1 MNFSSDKAARVKK
14 FIEKYC
20 TYSKGEWSGRP
31 FLLLPWQW
39 EELIKPLFGTMTD
52 EGYRQYRTAYCEI
65 PKKNGKTELCA
76 ALGLY
81 MLTNDGEDGAEVY
94 LAASDREQA
103 GLAYQAAAAM
113 VRNSK
118 ELDGR
123 LKVLDSRKRII
134 YQKKNSFM
142 QVLSSE
148 SYTKHGLSPSCV
160 IIDEIHAHPNDELY
174 TVLTAGTDYARR
186 QQVVLIITTA
196 GIYDKNSIWWR
207 LRTKAIQVRD
217 GIIKDPR
224 FLPVLYLA
232 DPDKERDDDED
243 LWKRVNPSLGQIF
256 TLDKI
261 RQDFSEAKQNP
272 VDYQNFR
279 RFRLNIPIRQ
289 ISKWMPMDDWD
300 KCGGKIDMEYLKGLK
315 CYGGLDMSTKI
326 DLTAFVLL
334 FPPQGNIDK
343 YIVIPHFYCPE
354 DTIMERS
361 KQDAVHYEIW
371 QKQGFLTATPGNV
384 VDVDF
389 IEKDILEAAKLYSLQ
404 EIGFDPWGATALSN
418 KLFNT
423 HGIQMV
429 EVRQG
434 SKSMSEPAK
443 DILVKVKSGKILHGG
458 HPVLRWC
465 ADNLV
470 MTADANENIRPD
482 KEKATERIDGIVA
495 LINAWNRIV
504 NVVDVGPSVY
514 ETRGVLTI

>member
-1 MNFSSDKAARVKK
+1 MPVDIKRAERVKR
-14 FIEKYC
+14 FIERYC
-20 TYSKGEWSGRP
+20 SYSKGIWAGQP
-31 FLLLPWQW
+31 FRLLPWQW
-39 EELIKPLFGTMTD
+39 DELIKPLFGTITQ
-52 EGYRQYRTAYCEI
+52 EGIRQYRTAYVEI
-65 PKKNGKTELCA
+65 PKKNGKSELCA

-103 GLAYQAAAAM
+103 SIVYMAAAQM
-113 VRNSK
+113 VRSSS
-118 ELDGR
+118 ELGKR
-123 LKVLDSRKRII
+123 LKCLDSRKRII
-134 YQKKNSFM
+134 FQKKNSFM

-148 SYTKHGLSPSCV
+148 SYTKHGLSPSAV

-174 TVLTAGTDYARR
+174 TVLTAGTDYARL
-186 QQVVLIITTA
+186 QQIVLIITTA
-196 GIYDKNSIWWR
+196 GIFDKNSIWWR

-232 DPDKERDDDED
+232 DPEKDRDDDEE

-261 RQDFSEAKQNP
+261 RQDYEEAKQNP
-272 VDYQNFR
+272 VDLQNFR

-289 ISKWMPMDDWD
+289 ISKWMPMDAWD
-300 KCGGKIDMEYLKGLK
+300 HCAGAIDLESLKGKK

-326 DLTAFVLL
+326 DLTAFVLV
-334 FPPQGNIDK
+334 FPPQDDLDH
-343 YIVIPHFYCPE
+343 YVILPHFYCPE
-354 DTIMERS
+354 NTIMERS

-371 QKQGFLTATPGNV
+371 SQEGFLTATPGNV
-384 VDVDF
+384 VDEEF
-389 IEKDILEAAKLYSLQ
+389 IEKDVVEASKLYSLQ
-404 EIGFDPWGATALSN
+404 EVGFDPWGATAIAN

-423 HGIQMV
+423 HGIKMV

-434 SKSMSEPAK
+434 AKSMSEPAK
-443 DILVKVKSGKILHGG
+443 DILVKVKNGNLAHGG

-470 MTADANENIRPD
+470 MVMDANENVRPD
-482 KEKATERIDGIVA
+482 KEKATERIDGMVA
-495 LINAWNRIV
+495 MINAWNRII
-504 NVVDVGPSVY
+504 NNDEQGPLETVGF
-514 ETRGVLTI
+514 TIV